1 MTNVV
6 ITIAGTQRDADGE
19 MDSIEM
25 MTAGRWYDKNG
36 VRYIIYED
44 TEISGL
50 EGTKTMLKLEADQV
64 SLLRMGKVEYRQE
77 FRLGQKSVSPYATPY
92 GIMQMGIETRQ
103 LDLNME
109 ETGGTIYIVYDLEI
123 NGQWQSANT
132 LSVKVREENKRGY

>member
-6 ITIAGTQRDADGE
+6 ITIVGTQRDAGGE
-19 MDSIEM
+19 VDSIEM

-44 TEISGL
+44 TNISGL

-64 SLLRMGKVEYRQE
+64 SLVRMGEVEYRQE
-77 FRLGQKSVSPYATPY
+77 FCLGKKSISPYATPY
-92 GIMQMGIETRQ
+92 GTMQMSIETRQ
-103 LDLNME
+103 LDISLE
-109 ETGGTIYIVYDLEI
+109 AAGGSIYVVYDLEI

-132 LSVKVREENKRGY
+132 LSVKVREESKRGY